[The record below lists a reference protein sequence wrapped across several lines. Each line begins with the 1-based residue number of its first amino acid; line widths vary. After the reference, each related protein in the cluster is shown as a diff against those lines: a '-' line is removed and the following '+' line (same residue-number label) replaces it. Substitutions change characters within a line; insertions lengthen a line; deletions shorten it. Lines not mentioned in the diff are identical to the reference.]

1 MRDCTERTETVE
13 VGSNVLAGSDQKKI
27 LSASKAMSAKERMWD
42 NPFGD
47 GKAAER
53 IVKII
58 TAKLS

>member
-1 MRDCTERTETVE
+1 VSAGTAKL
-13 VGSNVLAGSDQKKI
+13 VGTNPQQILAV
-27 LSASKAMSAKERMWD
+27 ASQLLEDAPTYQRMAMAI

-58 TAKLS
+58 EAYLE